1 MFWNK
6 EDDKKG
12 CCLEQQGMYSEAS
25 AYYLL
30 ALERKSTNIDAAMGL
45 KRTGQLVM
53 DDYLADFFK
62 SHKAKDSKSSVYSY
76 LKALDWQKNARM
88 YNVSLEI
95 PDYYTIYYNEDLSVY
110 LAQLYEEAISYL
122 DKEEFDLGLQN

>member
-1 MFWNK
+1 MKRTYLLYLLAVILFSCSGT
-6 EDDKKG
+6 KKMTKKAVVF
-12 CCLEQQGMYSEAS
+12 EEQGMYSEAS

-76 LKALDWQKNARM
+76 LKAL
-88 YNVSLEI
+88 E
-95 PDYYTIYYNEDLSVY
+95 
-110 LAQLYEEAISYL
+110 
-122 DKEEFDLGLQN
+122 